1 MVKMPFRGSAAA
13 NTTLHLCLVLVLMVS
28 SPSCLV
34 RRRSITRKGGAPTQ
48 TLLTTDKESLMQEIA
63 QQYAAI
69 QSLNATVDM
78 VPALGSA
85 NKGKITE
92 YKDVRAF
99 ILFRKPANIR
109 IIGLYPVVRNKAFDM
124 VSDGSN
130 FRLFIPARN
139 RFIEGANQL
148 QAPSPNKLEN
158 LRPQH
163 FLEALLVR
171 PIDKSRSEE
180 TIFENFT
187 DEDNAAYILSVITP
201 NPLGGPPV
209 LERQL
214 WFERLRL
221 KLVRQ
226 LIFDHGGDILTD
238 ARYSDWQYYDKVPCA
253 KRIDIN
259 RPKDEYGVVITV
271 VKMDINTP
279 VTDDK
284 FELAQPEG
292 TELQVL
298 GAPKPEAP
306 KGAPAQPTKKGN
318 GKK

>member
-1 MVKMPFRGSAAA
+1 MPIRGSAAA
-13 NTTLHLCLVLVLMVS
+13 ATLHVCLLAVLIANS
-28 SPSCLV
+28 TSCLV

-48 TLLTTDKESLMQEIA
+48 TLLTTDKESLIKEIA
-63 QQYAAI
+63 QQYAAVL
-69 QSLNATVDM
+69 SFNATVDL

-92 YKDVRAF
+92 YKDVRAY
-99 ILFRKPANIR
+99 ILFRKPADIR

-124 VSDGSN
+124 VSDGSQ
-130 FRLFIPARN
+130 FRVYIPAKN

-148 QAPSPNKLEN
+148 ETPSPNKLEN

-171 PIDKSRSEE
+171 PIDPARSEE

-201 NPLGGPPV
+201 NPLGGSPV

-221 KLVRQ
+221 QLVRQ
-226 LIFDHGGDILTD
+226 LIFDRAGDILTD
-238 ARYSDWQYYDKVPCA
+238 ARYSDWQYYDNVPFP

-259 RPKDEYGVVITV
+259 RPKDEYGVVITI

-279 VTDDK
+279 VT
-284 FELAQPEG
+284 
-292 TELQVL
+292 
-298 GAPKPEAP
+298 
-306 KGAPAQPTKKGN
+306 
-318 GKK
+318 